1 MITREDLALI
11 NNLSSRAYTGL
22 TLSSNTTEEERNRF
36 SAVKLKMKRI
46 AEYFAAKY
54 GNFGTFITN
63 VSPDANPITRGN
75 TLNYVWST
83 FFKGATNKQ
92 YAAQISFVINKQIEC
107 LNVGFYFG
115 SASAHSLN
123 EAQRNLL
130 ENNLSNL
137 GSNLSNVLANNN
149 EILGKYNSLFDLG
162 FTAYIGEVPVL
173 PNDWINRIISET
185 PNARIYARIFPNDF
199 GIIESSTIDFY
210 VSQII
215 FLMASINDANSNLVV
230 TPLTP
235 QQWAKKA
242 ERNAQIGLEGE
253 LFVLRNEEK
262 RLINLGINRIGY
274 PKHVALESNHYGFD
288 ILSLDSTGNEI
299 FIEVKTTTRKSNDP
313 NSNCFFMSNNEYNVY
328 CQNKERYKLHRV
340 FDVENTPGFEEL
352 NLEELTLESDGYKF
366 TY

>member
-11 NNLSSRAYTGL
+11 NNLSSRTYTGL
-22 TLSSNTTEEERNRF
+22 TLSSNTTEEERSSF

-46 AEYFAAKY
+46 AEYFALRYSNY
-54 GNFGTFITN
+54 GPFITN
-63 VSPDANPITRGN
+63 VSPEANPITRGN

-92 YAAQISFVINKQIEC
+92 YSAQMSFVIDKENEC

-115 SASAHSLN
+115 SASAHSLS
-123 EAQRNLL
+123 EAQRNIL

-137 GSNLSNVLANNN
+137 GRNLSNVLANND
-149 EILGKYNSLFDLG
+149 EILSKYNSLFDLG
-162 FTAYIGEVPVL
+162 FTPYIGGLPAL
-173 PNDWINRIISET
+173 PNDWRNGIITET
-185 PNARIYARIFPNDF
+185 PNSRIYARIFPNDF

-210 VSQII
+210 ISQII
-215 FLMASINDANSNLVV
+215 FLMASINAANLNPIV

-235 QQWAKKA
+235 EQWAKKA

-253 LFVLRNEEK
+253 LFVLRNEAE
-262 RLINLGINRIGY
+262 RLINLGVNRIGY

-288 ILSLDSTGNEI
+288 ILSLDSAGNEI
-299 FIEVKTTTRKSNDP
+299 FIEVKTTTRKRNDP

-328 CQNKERYKLHRV
+328 LQNKVQYKLHRV
-340 FDVENTPGFEEL
+340 YDVENTPEFDEL
-352 NLEELTLESDGYKF
+352 NLEELTQESDGYKF